1 MNINEHDYLHERG
14 RALEDAYFAARDRE
28 LVAALRRRLATEAAE
43 HTLLEAFG
51 KTDQPTIEALK
62 KTEAGVEV
70 LAALALLPLVEV
82 AWCDGEVSAP
92 EKQAV
97 LKAAV
102 AMEISPDS
110 TFYQLLQNWLEQRP
124 TPAALTAWSEYVRA
138 LCGTLGPAIV
148 PMLKERVIGRAEK
161 VAQSAGGFLGL
172 GNKVSAAERACLDHL
187 AKAFNG

>member
-1 MNINEHDYLHERG
+1 MNMNEHDYLDERG
-14 RALEDAYFAARDRE
+14 RTLEDAYFAARDRE

-51 KTDQPTIEALK
+51 QTDQPTIEALK

-82 AWCDGEVSAP
+82 AWCDGEVAAP
-92 EKQAV
+92 EKEAV
-97 LKAAV
+97 LKTAV

-110 TFYQLLQNWLEQRP
+110 TFYHLLQNWLDERP
-124 TPAALTAWSEYVRA
+124 APAALTAWSEYVRA
-138 LCGTLGPAIV
+138 LCSTLAPAIV
-148 PMLKERVIGRAEK
+148 PKLKERVIGRAEK

-172 GNKVSAAERACLDHL
+172 GNKISAAERACLDHL